1 MPTINTIVGT
11 KSLGGGGIQQGCD
24 IPYTLDDSNF
34 AEETVQRVLISFV
47 YTLSFKKDANQA
59 DQVTDIENDLR
70 NFVFGGYI
78 LCDELGQELE
88 QQQQQD
94 FLKLLDVDGDA
105 NLDLGEDK
113 GEGQRRRQLRSKTE
127 SSRRLKVVESKP
139 IGVSTGKED
148 ERAMD
153 LQCENVVE
161 GELCVAMNG
170 KFEMLF
176 TDNAEIS
183 VSGEENFVLAAIK
196 NAIENGD
203 LKPSNP
209 DTRGLIFIG
218 KREGAFA
225 AQSGVIPNVID
236 QNPNGNEKGEDGVSA
251 VGGVFIGGSLLVV
264 VVALLAAKKRKKS
277 ALYERNNEGALTSLR
292 DSKGRD
298 YDLYEIGPYEDDLD
312 TFENTPYKGSPGH
325 NSFPLILPVV
335 TPGETSDASVEMKYL
350 TRDVHRCSSAL
361 CQQCSG
367 TNPNDRTRFIPS
379 SEWYDDVEIDFSHH
393 IRLNDGNSVR
403 TYETPNTVTL

>member
-1 MPTINTIVGT
+1 M
-11 KSLGGGGIQQGCD
+11 
-24 IPYTLDDSNF
+24 
-34 AEETVQRVLISFV
+34 
-47 YTLSFKKDANQA
+47 
-59 DQVTDIENDLR
+59 TDIENDVR
-70 NFVFGGYI
+70 KYVFGAYI

-94 FLKLLDVDGDA
+94 FLNLLDMDV
-105 NLDLGEDK
+105 NSDLGEGQ
-113 GEGQRRRQLRSKTE
+113 GEGQGQRRRQLRSKTKF
-127 SSRRLKVVESKP
+127 SRRLKVVESKP
-139 IGVSTGKED
+139 IGVSTGKKD

-153 LQCENVVE
+153 LQCGDNVE
-161 GELCVAMNG
+161 GELCVPMNG
-170 KFEMLF
+170 QFEMLF

-183 VSGEENFVLAAIK
+183 VSGEENSVLAAIK
-196 NAIENGD
+196 NAIEKGD

-209 DTRGLIFIG
+209 DTRGLLFIG

-225 AQSGVIPNVID
+225 AQSGVIPSVIE
-236 QNPNGNEKGEDGVSA
+236 QNPNGNEEGEGGISA

-298 YDLYEIGPYEDDLD
+298 YDLYEIGPYEDDLE
-312 TFENTPYKGSPGH
+312 TLGNTPYKGSPDR

-335 TPGETSDASVEMKYL
+335 TPGETSDASVEVEYL

-367 TNPNDRTRFIPS
+367 ASSNGRIRFIPS
-379 SEWYDDVEIDFSHH
+379 SEWYDDVEIDFSHN